1 MVPRANR
8 FDSIDP
14 AITSVPLPAEG
25 PLLVTAPATTGSLR
39 VVLHPGD
46 SLSRRQRLVY
56 VFVLG
61 ALTALGPFTIDL
73 YLPAF
78 PSIKDQFGI
87 TDGAVQLTLTA
98 TTLGFAI
105 GQLLVGPW
113 SDKVGRRL
121 PLIIATSVHVGASVG
136 AALAPNVEVLA
147 LFRVLQGMGAS
158 AGGVVAMAT
167 VRDLFG
173 GKPLVRMLSRLA
185 MVNGLAPILAPL
197 IGSQML
203 RFVSWHGVF
212 VFLACYGAAVVLAAV
227 LLIVETLPPA
237 RRHESGHST
246 MRQRYKALFS
256 DRIFVG
262 VALIGAMV
270 FSGLFSYLSAS
281 PFLFQGLYGLDAQQY
296 GLLFAVNS
304 VGVVIG
310 VQVSARLAQRVGPQW
325 ILACSTATLFLAAVA
340 IMVLDQAG
348 AGLVGVLV
356 PLWFFIA
363 ACGFSFPL
371 VQVIGLAA
379 HGKEAGTA
387 ASVLGALN
395 FGVAGIISPI
405 VGWIGITTATPM
417 AAVMAC
423 TSAVAI
429 VILWGVVRPRTV
441 PALTH

>member
-1 MVPRANR
+1 M
-8 FDSIDP
+8 
-14 AITSVPLPAEG
+14 
-25 PLLVTAPATTGSLR
+25 TAPATTGSLR
-39 VVLHPGD
+39 IVVHPGD
-46 SLSRRQRLVY
+46 SLTRAQRLVY

-98 TTLGFAI
+98 TTLGFAV

-121 PLIIATSVHVGASVG
+121 PLILATSVHVAASVG

-185 MVNGLAPILAPL
+185 MVNGLAPILAPV

-203 RFVSWHGVF
+203 RFVDWHGVF
-212 VFLACYGAAVVLAAV
+212 VFLACYGLAVVIASV

-237 RRHESGHST
+237 RRHDAGHSSV
-246 MRQRYKALFS
+246 RQRYRALFS

-270 FSGLFSYLSAS
+270 FSGLFSYLSS
-281 PFLFQGLYGLDAQQY
+281 SSLLFQDVYGLDAQQY

-304 VGVVIG
+304 IGVVLG
-310 VQVSARLAQRVGPQW
+310 VQISSRLAQRVGPQW
-325 ILACSTATLFLAAVA
+325 ILACSTATLFTAAVA
-340 IMVLDQAG
+340 IIVLDLLG
-348 AGLVGVLV
+348 AGMVGVLV

-387 ASVLGALN
+387 ASLLGALN
-395 FGVAGIISPI
+395 FGVAGLISPI
-405 VGWIGITTATPM
+405 VGLLGISTAVPM

-429 VILWGVVRPRTV
+429 VLLWAVVRPRSV
-441 PALTH
+441 PALSH

>member
-1 MVPRANR
+1 M
-8 FDSIDP
+8 S
-14 AITSVPLPAEG
+14 
-25 PLLVTAPATTGSLR
+25 APATPGPLK
-39 VVLHPGD
+39 VIMHPGD
-46 SLSRRQRLVY
+46 ALTRGQRLVY

-78 PSIKDQFGI
+78 PSLEHEFGI
-87 TDGAVQLTLTA
+87 SEGAVQLTLTA
-98 TTLGFAI
+98 TTLGFAA
-105 GQLLVGPW
+105 GQLIVGPW

-121 PLIIATSVHVGASVG
+121 PLIIATSLHIAASVG
-136 AALAPNVEVLA
+136 AVLAPNVEVLA
-147 LFRVLQGMGAS
+147 LFRVLQGMGAA

-203 RFVSWHGVF
+203 RFVSWRGVF
-212 VFLACYGAAVVLAAV
+212 VFLACYGCAVVIASV
-227 LLIVETLPPA
+227 LLIVETLPKE
-237 RRHESGHST
+237 RRQESGHASIG
-246 MRQRYKALFS
+246 QRYRVLLS

-270 FSGLFSYLSAS
+270 FSGLFSYLSSS
-281 PFLFQGLYGLDAQQY
+281 PFLFQGVFGLNAQQY

-304 VGVVIG
+304 IGVVLG
-310 VQVSARLAQRVGPQW
+310 VQISARLAQRVGPQW
-325 ILACSTATLFLAAVA
+325 ILACSTATLFSASVA
-340 IMVLDQAG
+340 IVVLDQLS
-348 AGLVGVLV
+348 AGLIGVLV

-387 ASVLGALN
+387 ASLLGALN
-395 FGVAGIISPI
+395 FGVAGLVSPV
-405 VGWIGITTATPM
+405 VGLLGITSATPM
-417 AAVMAC
+417 AAVMGSTA
-423 TSAVAI
+423 AVA
-429 VILWGVVRPRTV
+429 VLVLWFVVRPRTV
-441 PALTH
+441 PALSH

>member
-1 MVPRANR
+1 M
-8 FDSIDP
+8 
-14 AITSVPLPAEG
+14 T
-25 PLLVTAPATTGSLR
+25 

-46 SLSRRQRLVY
+46 SLTRAQRLVY

-78 PSIKDQFGI
+78 PSLQHELDVSE
-87 TDGAVQLTLTA
+87 GAVQLTLTA
-98 TTLGFAI
+98 TTVGFAV

-121 PLIIATSVHVGASVG
+121 PLIVATSVHVAASVC
-136 AALAPNVEVLA
+136 AALAPDIEVLGV
-147 LFRVLQGMGAS
+147 FRFLQGMGAA

-203 RFVSWHGVF
+203 RFVSWRGVF
-212 VFLACYGAAVVLAAV
+212 VFLACYGAAVVIAAV

-237 RRHESGHST
+237 RRHEAGHST
-246 MRQRYKALFS
+246 VGQRYRALLS
-256 DRIFVG
+256 DRVFVG

-281 PFLFQGLYGLDAQQY
+281 PFLFQEVFHLDAQQY

-304 VGVVIG
+304 IGVVLG
-310 VQVSARLAQRVGPQW
+310 VQISSRLAQRVGPQW
-325 ILACSTATLFLAAVA
+325 ILACTTATQLIAAVA

-387 ASVLGALN
+387 ASLLGALN
-395 FGVAGIISPI
+395 FGVAGLVSPV

-417 AAVMAC
+417 GLVMAC
-423 TSAVAI
+423 TASVAI
-429 VILWGVVRPRTV
+429 IVLWAVVRPRTV
-441 PALTH
+441 PELSH

>member
-1 MVPRANR
+1 M
-8 FDSIDP
+8 
-14 AITSVPLPAEG
+14 
-25 PLLVTAPATTGSLR
+25 TAPATTGSLT
-39 VVLHPGD
+39 VILHPGD
-46 SLSRRQRLVY
+46 SLSRAQRLVY

-78 PSIKDQFGI
+78 PSLKEQFGV

-98 TTLGFAI
+98 TTLGFAV

-121 PLIIATSVHVGASVG
+121 PLIVATTVHIAASIGAS
-136 AALAPNVEVLA
+136 LAPDIELLA
-147 LFRVLQGMGAS
+147 VFRVLQGMGAA

-203 RFVSWHGVF
+203 RVVSWRGIF
-212 VFLACYGAAVVLAAV
+212 VFLACYGLAVVIASI

-237 RRHESGHST
+237 RRQEAGHST
-246 MRQRYKALFS
+246 MRQRYRALFR

-281 PFLFQGLYGLDAQQY
+281 PFLFQDVFGLNAQQY

-304 VGVVIG
+304 IGVVLG
-310 VQVSARLAQRVGPQW
+310 VQISSRVAQRVGPQW
-325 ILACSTATLFLAAVA
+325 ILACSTATLFLASTA
-340 IMVLDQAG
+340 IIVLDLLG
-348 AGLVGVLV
+348 AGLVGVLI

-395 FGVAGIISPI
+395 FGVAGLVSPI
-405 VGWIGITTATPM
+405 VGWLGISHAAPM

-429 VILWGVVRPRTV
+429 VLLWTVVRPRTV
-441 PALTH
+441 PALSH